1 MRKVFGRFIV
11 FCKQFFCILYY
22 NCGAYLLHTHH
33 IICSLQGAFLLITG
47 MTRSRGFDNGMGRSP
62 GSESDSRGGTENRN
76 SREVTSG
83 GDMERAGIV
92 GDKESAVIEE
102 GGKLEE
108 REIAG
113 EDEDAAHI
121 SDKV

>member
-1 MRKVFGRFIV
+1 
-11 FCKQFFCILYY
+11 
-22 NCGAYLLHTHH
+22 
-33 IICSLQGAFLLITG
+33 
-47 MTRSRGFDNGMGRSP
+47 
-62 GSESDSRGGTENRN
+62 
-76 SREVTSG
+76 
-83 GDMERAGIV
+83 MERAGIV